1 MRGDVANQSVRRRRR
16 ERRIKNLIRIIGPF
30 AVLALSRQRL
40 QRRAKIGLYVLTMA
54 DQAQERLATS
64 DGVDGY
70 EVSVI
75 LPCLNEAETV
85 ATCVTKAVDTMRR
98 LGLRGEV
105 VVVDNG
111 STDGSQALAE
121 RCGARVV
128 QEPRRGYGSALMRG
142 IEEARAPF
150 IIMADA
156 DDSYDL
162 TDLERFIEGLR
173 SGADLVMG
181 TRRRGT
187 IKPGAMP
194 WLHRWIGN
202 PALSGILNLL
212 FGAGISDAHCGMR
225 AFTKEAYRR
234 MQLQTTGMEFAS
246 EMPIKAALGKMRI
259 TEIPITLYP
268 DGRSRPPHLRSFHDG
283 WRHLR
288 FMLLFSPTYLFL
300 IPGGASMV
308 LGLIPLIALGRGPIK
323 VGSLHFDIHY
333 MVLGSLLTILG
344 FQIVTTGLF
353 AKAYSHAARL
363 YSQDRTLN
371 VLLRYFNLER
381 GLLLGA
387 ALFLFGFGVDAAI
400 LVRWLESGMGA
411 LHAVRPAIQASTL
424 MIVGAQ
430 TLFSSFFLSMLAVP
444 RRTEQSVAV

>member
-1 MRGDVANQSVRRRRR
+1 
-16 ERRIKNLIRIIGPF
+16 
-30 AVLALSRQRL
+30 L
-40 QRRAKIGLYVLTMA
+40 QRHAKIGLYVLTMA
-54 DQAQERLATS
+54 DQGQERRALS

-85 ATCVTKAVDTMRR
+85 ATCVTKAVDAMRR

-173 SGADLVMG
+173 GGADLVMG

-202 PALSGILNLL
+202 PVLSGILNLL
-212 FGAGISDAHCGMR
+212 FRAGISDAHCGMR

-246 EMPIKAALGKMRI
+246 EMVIKAALGRMRI

-308 LGLIPLIALGRGPIK
+308 LGLIPLIALGWGPLK

-344 FQIVTTGLF
+344 FQIITTGLF

-371 VLLRYFNLER
+371 VVLRYFNLER

-387 ALFLFGFGVDAAI
+387 GLFLLGFAVDVAI
-400 LVRWLESGMGA
+400 LVRWLESGMGS
-411 LHAVRPAIQASTL
+411 LNAVRPAIQASTL